1 MKAAAPMA
9 KAEPL
14 HPKRP
19 TAPRPR
25 VPRPRVGV
33 SPARPG
39 PARDIPTLPFADEPL
54 RRWFEEEAEALQ
66 RLAHT
71 QRLKGDYVAAQTL
84 EREIRSLAAET
95 TALLEASLGEQP

>member
-1 MKAAAPMA
+1 MA

-14 HPKRP
+14 RPKRP
-19 TAPRPR
+19 AAPRPR
-25 VPRPRVGV
+25 VLRPRVGV
-33 SPARPG
+33 SPTRPT
-39 PARDIPTLPFADEPL
+39 PARDTPQLTLPLADETL
-54 RRWFEEEAEALQ
+54 RCWFEEEVEALQ

-95 TALLEASLGEQP
+95 TALLQASLGEQP